1 MRQIAG
7 ILLKNMIQSYFTEL
21 YEKFGGEMEVI
32 ENLLFAM
39 LMRIGQSVSQ
49 QADSAL
55 IEGKK
60 VFSELCLIISRI
72 VKKKFFEN

>member
-1 MRQIAG
+1 MVFSGHGQGPEQVGGPQVRQIAG
-7 ILLKNMIQSYFTEL
+7 ILLKNMIQSYYTEL

-49 QADSAL
+49 
-55 IEGKK
+55 
-60 VFSELCLIISRI
+60 
-72 VKKKFFEN
+72 